1 MGPSYSRGTA
11 YRNTPAGAMFNT
23 TLSAVKSAN
32 GPGSRAAAETA
43 KSAHGLESVY
53 SDRRLCRAAAGGQFM
68 GREIIHID
76 EIRDLGIVIP

>member
-23 TLSAVKSAN
+23 TLSAFNTTLSAAKSAN
-32 GPGSRAAAETA
+32 RLGAGLLRRAATGA
-43 KSAHGLESVY
+43 
-53 SDRRLCRAAAGGQFM
+53 QFI

>member
-53 SDRRLCRAAAGGQFM
+53 SDPAAMPRCRRRP
-68 GREIIHID
+68 IHGA
-76 EIRDLGIVIP
+76 RNHPH